1 MSFEYDVTGAG
12 AKILDAY
19 YGNQTVEKKEPIRK
33 DDVEK
38 EVQKESVEGD
48 TPKNDL
54 KEEVQPEKAEA
65 EILDKEVVST
75 PDMQRGGSGGGSG
88 NNDSVP
94 NDKEE
99 KPDDDV
105 EEVSNYEDE
114 KNTVEVDTSESVKS
128 VTETSNKSTDNS
140 ILAKAPEKPKI
151 VSESLKPVRY
161 YTGDSVITVTEFVD
175 TRSKAETRGV
185 TSSSDDKAR
194 QVYVSGQL
202 LDEIC
207 DFLKCGDVSA
217 SLLVNAILHYF
228 IKSKLPINESC
239 HDILKTV
246 FNSKDDDMLKK
257 VSESMDKVQ
266 KTVTTM
272 RSESEDLI
280 YGVLQAVV
288 LMYLTY
294 MGREKEDNTDV
305 RKFISMAVD
314 MSTSGQFRHMVEQLS
329 LSGLGYGQMAR
340 SRKYSNKTIAKGE

>member
-12 AKILDAY
+12 DKILNAY
-19 YGNQTVEKKEPIRK
+19 YGNQTVQKKEPIRK
-33 DDVEK
+33 DDAEK
-38 EVQKESVEGD
+38 EVQKEPVEGD
-48 TPKNDL
+48 TPKDDL
-54 KEEVQPEKAEA
+54 KEDVQPEKADA
-65 EILDKEVVST
+65 LDKETTAT
-75 PDMQRGGSGGGSG
+75 PDMQRGGSEGGLGS
-88 NNDSVP
+88 NDSVP

-114 KNTVEVDTSESVKS
+114 KNTVEVDTSESVKT

-140 ILAKAPEKPKI
+140 VLAKAPEKPKI

-207 DFLKCGDVSA
+207 DFLKCSDISA

-272 RSESEDLI
+272 RSESEDLT
-280 YGVLQAVV
+280 YAVLQAVV

-340 SRKYSNKTIAKGE
+340 SRKYSNKTIAKEG

>member
-38 EVQKESVEGD
+38 EVQKEPVESD
-48 TPKNDL
+48 SPKDDL
-54 KEEVQPEKAEA
+54 KEEVQIEKAEA
-65 EILDKEVVST
+65 LDKEAT
-75 PDMQRGGSGGGSG
+75 ATLDMQRGGSRGGSG

-114 KNTVEVDTSESVKS
+114 KNTVEVDTSESVKT

-207 DFLKCGDVSA
+207 DILKCGDISA

-272 RSESEDLI
+272 RSESEDLT
-280 YGVLQAVV
+280 YAVLQAVV

>member
-1 MSFEYDVTGAG
+1 MSFDYDVNGDAD
-12 AKILDAY
+12 KIFNAY

-33 DDVEK
+33 DDAEK
-38 EVQKESVEGD
+38 EVRKESVEGD
-48 TPKNDL
+48 IPKDDL

-65 EILDKEVVST
+65 LDKETTAT
-75 PDMQRGGSGGGSG
+75 PDMQRGGSEGGSG
-88 NNDSVP
+88 NNEAVP

-114 KNTVEVDTSESVKS
+114 KNTVEVDTSESVKT
-128 VTETSNKSTDNS
+128 VTDTSNKSTDNS
-140 ILAKAPEKPKI
+140 VLAKAPEKPKI

-175 TRSKAETRGV
+175 SRSKAETRGV

-207 DFLKCGDVSA
+207 DFLKCGDISA

>member
-1 MSFEYDVTGAG
+1 MSLEYDITGTANR
-12 AKILDAY
+12 LLNEY
-19 YGNQTVEKKEPIRK
+19 YGRENVEKKAPIRK
-33 DDVEK
+33 DDNEKKVVDGDIPKDIDVPKEDEVKTVEK
-38 EVQKESVEGD
+38 PSERS
-48 TPKNDL
+48 
-54 KEEVQPEKAEA
+54 
-65 EILDKEVVST
+65 DKEAISVQ
-75 PDMQRGGSGGGSG
+75 DMQRGGSGGGSG

-114 KNTVEVDTSESVKS
+114 KNTVEVDTSESVKT

-140 ILAKAPEKPKI
+140 VLAKAPEKPKI

-207 DFLKCGDVSA
+207 DFLKCGDISA

-272 RSESEDLI
+272 RSESEDLSYSI
-280 YGVLQAVV
+280 LQAVV

-294 MGREKEDNTDV
+294 MGMEKKEDNTDV

-340 SRKYSNKTIAKGE
+340 SRKYSNKTIAKGG

>member
-1 MSFEYDVTGAG
+1 MSFEYDVNGDAD
-12 AKILDAY
+12 KIFNAY
-19 YGNQTVEKKEPIRK
+19 YGKETVEKKEPIRK
-33 DDVEK
+33 DDAEK
-38 EVQKESVEGD
+38 EVQKEPVETD
-48 TPKNDL
+48 IPKDDL
-54 KEEVQPEKAEA
+54 KEEVQIEKAEA
-65 EILDKEVVST
+65 LDKEATAT
-75 PDMQRGGSGGGSG
+75 PDMQRGGSEGGSG

-114 KNTVEVDTSESVKS
+114 KNIVEVDTSESVKS
-128 VTETSNKSTDNS
+128 VTETSTKSTDNS
-140 ILAKAPEKPKI
+140 VLAKAPEKPKI

-194 QVYVSGQL
+194 QVYVSGRL

-207 DFLKCGDVSA
+207 DFLKCGDISA

-340 SRKYSNKTIAKGE
+340 SRKYSNKTIAKEE

>member
-1 MSFEYDVTGAG
+1 MSFEYDVNGTAD
-12 AKILDAY
+12 KIFNAY
-19 YGNQTVEKKEPIRK
+19 YGKETVEKKEPIRK
-33 DDVEK
+33 DDAEK

-48 TPKNDL
+48 TPKDDL
-54 KEEVQPEKAEA
+54 KEEVQPEKADA
-65 EILDKEVVST
+65 LDKEAAAT
-75 PDMQRGGSGGGSG
+75 PDVQRGGSEGGSG
-88 NNDSVP
+88 SNDSVP

-99 KPDDDV
+99 KPDNTE

-114 KNTVEVDTSESVKS
+114 KNTVEVDTSESVKT
-128 VTETSNKSTDNS
+128 VTETSTKSTDNS
-140 ILAKAPEKPKI
+140 VLAKAPEKPKI

-207 DFLKCGDVSA
+207 DFLKCSDISA

-272 RSESEDLI
+272 RSESEDLT
-280 YGVLQAVV
+280 YAVLQAVV

-294 MGREKEDNTDV
+294 MGMEKKEDNTDV

>member
-1 MSFEYDVTGAG
+1 MSFEYDVNGTAD
-12 AKILDAY
+12 KIFNAY
-19 YGNQTVEKKEPIRK
+19 YGKETVEKKEPIRK
-33 DDVEK
+33 DDAEK
-38 EVQKESVEGD
+38 KVQKEPVETD
-48 TPKNDL
+48 IPKDDL
-54 KEEVQPEKAEA
+54 KEEVQIEKAEA
-65 EILDKEVVST
+65 LDKEATAT
-75 PDMQRGGSGGGSG
+75 PDMQHGGSGGGSG

-114 KNTVEVDTSESVKS
+114 KNTVEVDTSESVKT

-140 ILAKAPEKPKI
+140 SLAKAPEKPKI

-202 LDEIC
+202 IDEIC
-207 DFLKCGDVSA
+207 DFLKCGDISA

-272 RSESEDLI
+272 RSESEDLSYSI
-280 YGVLQAVV
+280 LQAVV

-294 MGREKEDNTDV
+294 MGMEKKEDNTDV
-305 RKFISMAVD
+305 RKFISTAVD

-340 SRKYSNKTIAKGE
+340 SRKYSNKTIAKEG

>member
-33 DDVEK
+33 DDAEK

-54 KEEVQPEKAEA
+54 KEEVQPEKVEA
-65 EILDKEVVST
+65 LDKEAISVQ
-75 PDMQRGGSGGGSG
+75 DMQRGGSEGGSG
-88 NNDSVP
+88 SNDSVP

-99 KPDDDV
+99 KPDNTE

-128 VTETSNKSTDNS
+128 VTETSTKPTDNS
-140 ILAKAPEKPKI
+140 VLAKAPEKPKI

-207 DFLKCGDVSA
+207 DFLKCGDISA

>member
-1 MSFEYDVTGAG
+1 MSLNYDINGTTDQWLNEYFEKG
-12 AKILDAY
+12 
-19 YGNQTVEKKEPIRK
+19 TVEKKVPVKKGETVENLEKTEVPK
-33 DDVEK
+33 EAVKEGKVPEVPDV
-38 EVQKESVEGD
+38 KES
-48 TPKNDL
+48 
-54 KEEVQPEKAEA
+54 
-65 EILDKEVVST
+65 LDKEPEQS
-75 PDMQRGGSGGGSG
+75 PDMQRGGSGGGGANNNEG
-88 NNDSVP
+88 NPSE
-94 NDKEE
+94 KEE
-99 KPDDDV
+99 LQTES
-105 EEVSNYEDE
+105 EEEAPSKYEDE

-128 VTETSNKSTDNS
+128 VTDTSKETNNS
-140 ILAKAPEKPKI
+140 VLAKVQEKPKI
-151 VSESLKPVRY
+151 VSETLKPVRY

-207 DFLKCGDVSA
+207 DFLKCGDISA

-266 KTVTTM
+266 KTVTTI
-272 RSESEDLI
+272 RSESEDLNYAI
-280 YGVLQAVV
+280 LQVIV

-294 MGREKEDNTDV
+294 MGLEKEDTTDA
-305 RKFISMAVD
+305 RKFISTVVD
-314 MSTSGQFRHMVEQLS
+314 KSTSGQFRHMVEQLS

-340 SRKYSNKTIAKGE
+340 SRKYSNKTIAKEE

>member
-1 MSFEYDVTGAG
+1 MSFEYDVNGTAD
-12 AKILDAY
+12 KIFNAY
-19 YGNQTVEKKEPIRK
+19 YGNQTVQKKEPIRK
-33 DDVEK
+33 DDAEK

-54 KEEVQPEKAEA
+54 KEEVQPEKADA
-65 EILDKEVVST
+65 LDKETTAT

-88 NNDSVP
+88 SNDSVP

-114 KNTVEVDTSESVKS
+114 KNTVEVDTSESVKT
-128 VTETSNKSTDNS
+128 VIETSNKSTDNS
-140 ILAKAPEKPKI
+140 VLAKAPEKPKI

-207 DFLKCGDVSA
+207 DFLKCGDISA

-246 FNSKDDDMLKK
+246 FNSKDDDMLRK

-340 SRKYSNKTIAKGE
+340 SRKYSNKTIAKEG